1 MLETTHLRI
10 FKNYSKMSFKL
21 AIAFVVNIHTV

>member
-1 MLETTHLRI
+1 MLETTNLRN
-10 FKNYSKMSFKL
+10 FKNYSKMSITL